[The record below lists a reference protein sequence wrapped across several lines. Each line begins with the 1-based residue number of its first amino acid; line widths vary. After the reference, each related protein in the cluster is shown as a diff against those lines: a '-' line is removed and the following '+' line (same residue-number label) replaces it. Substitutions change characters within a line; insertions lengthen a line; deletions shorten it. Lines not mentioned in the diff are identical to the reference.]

1 MAALGGS
8 SPRQRLSTAVR
19 RRPRLLAAAG
29 AVAAVAVAV
38 ALGAAPIPASAELP
52 VVTYML
58 SNFQMMGL
66 AQGSSSAIRA
76 LDDALYFWGDQIP
89 VNSEQSTSQY
99 TWLSVDSHTGYA
111 CGIERVTLQV
121 ICWGVDKQVRQ
132 ALFSLARWMVEG
144 GLGGELGRPFHA
156 VALDAA
162 VGGMSTYRSTR

>member
-1 MAALGGS
+1 MAVLGGS
-8 SPRQRLSTAVR
+8 SPRQRQSTAVR

-29 AVAAVAVAV
+29 AAAAAAVAA
-38 ALGAAPIPASAELP
+38 ALGAVPIPAAAELP

-58 SNFQMMGL
+58 SNFQLMGL

-89 VNSEQSTSQY
+89 VNSEESTSQY

-121 ICWGVDKQVRQ
+121 MCWGVDQEVRRM
-132 ALFSLARWMVEG
+132 LSFFFFSLCG
-144 GLGGELGRPFHA
+144 GGVWWVGWLGWWSGASLSFRDF
-156 VALDAA
+156 
-162 VGGMSTYRSTR
+162 